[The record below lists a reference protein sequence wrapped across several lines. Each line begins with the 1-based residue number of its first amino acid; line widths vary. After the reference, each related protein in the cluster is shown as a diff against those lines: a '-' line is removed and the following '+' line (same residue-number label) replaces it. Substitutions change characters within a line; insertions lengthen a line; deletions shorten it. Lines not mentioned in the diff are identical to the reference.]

1 LKKFL
6 KLFHT
11 LSAIGISAILIC
23 HFVLLI
29 YLPEPSLAKE
39 YFSYREL
46 MAAISNKP
54 LIFSLALVLVS
65 GLFSM
70 AMHTP
75 FHNSGWVWM
84 KAALGLLMFE
94 WILIGVSGPAQ
105 KAFAII
111 SHEGFE
117 LETERMVLEELHRQE
132 LGSVWIMLIVVIA
145 NVVLAVWRPGIFAKK
160 RTKVS

>member
-1 LKKFL
+1 M
-6 KLFHT
+6 
-11 LSAIGISAILIC
+11 G
-23 HFVLLI
+23 
-29 YLPEPSLAKE
+29 LPDPSLANE
-39 YFSYREL
+39 YFAYREL

-75 FHNSGWVWM
+75 FHNNGWVWL

-105 KAFAII
+105 KAFDIL
-111 SHEGFE
+111 SHEEFN
-117 LETERMVLEELHRQE
+117 LEVERAALEALHRQE
-132 LGSVWIMLIVVIA
+132 LGSVWIMLIVVVV
-145 NVVLAVWRPGIFAKK
+145 NVVLAVWRPRMFAKRK
-160 RTKVS
+160 N